1 MKNLLKFS
9 FLIGFLFI
17 SANVM
22 ANDKIFS
29 ISIDNI
35 NAKKLSFQMTN
46 AKM

>member
-22 ANDKIFS
+22 ANDKDFLS
-29 ISIDNI
+29 LLTTSML
-35 NAKKLSFQMTN
+35 KTKLSDDEC
-46 AKM
+46 